1 MAQTLNLVVVES
13 GLLVIQTFYVV
24 TTKNTILV
32 ACILNQKPQT
42 STKQLSFS
50 LLLCCVFD
58 EIYISC
64 QPIIHS
70 LVLDQSKKSRKLKI
84 LINCIFKESLI

>member
-50 LLLCCVFD
+50 LLLLCF
-58 EIYISC
+58 
-64 QPIIHS
+64 
-70 LVLDQSKKSRKLKI
+70 
-84 LINCIFKESLI
+84 